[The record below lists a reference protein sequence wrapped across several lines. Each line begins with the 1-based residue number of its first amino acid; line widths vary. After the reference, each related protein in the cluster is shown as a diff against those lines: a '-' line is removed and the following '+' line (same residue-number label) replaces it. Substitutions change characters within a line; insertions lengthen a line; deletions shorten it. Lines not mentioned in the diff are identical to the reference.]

1 MRFSVKLKLPKPEIP
16 VYYRT
21 AFVSYMKKLLEET
34 PYFDLY
40 YRRKFPKPFTFAVYL
55 PIKTIKEDKI
65 LLKTD
70 PNEEVF
76 ITWNVS
82 FADTK
87 LSLTFVS
94 ELLKKRKH
102 NWRNEIEFSLIDVKP
117 LKEKFSEETTEVVFK
132 TLSPIYLKDKN
143 GKVIEPTRPDFE
155 EEFNKV
161 QKKIFETLGFPYSW
175 VKIKPKRCKSNESY
189 FCIKKRIVKLKLD
202 GYKKETQKEL
212 LKIPAFEGIFEVEGK
227 PEVLKLLYQKGL
239 GQRTAEGFGMVD
251 VMETLEGKG

>member
-70 PNEEVF
+70 QNREVF

-82 FADTK
+82 FADPK
-87 LSLTFVS
+87 LSVTFVS

-102 NWRNEIEFSLIDVKP
+102 NWRNEIELSLIDVKP
-117 LKEKFSEETTEVVFK
+117 LEERFPEGTTEVVFK
-132 TLSPIYLKDKN
+132 TLSPIHLKDKD
-143 GKVIEPTRPDFE
+143 GKVIEPTQPDFE

-161 QKKIFETLGFPYSW
+161 QKRIFETLGFPYEWIS
-175 VKIKPKRCKSNESY
+175 IKPKKCNKEGNF
-189 FCIKKRIVKLKLD
+189 FCIKKRVVKLKLE
-202 GYKKETQKEL
+202 GYRKETQKEIMKL
-212 LKIPAFEGIFEVEGK
+212 PAFEGIFELKGH
-227 PEVLKLLYQKGL
+227 PEVLKKLYQKGL
-239 GQRTAEGFGMVD
+239 GQRTAEGFGMVE
-251 VMETLEGKG
+251 VA